1 MKKERKALKNDLKD
15 KLMDF
20 KCNNITWHQS
30 STNEDFVYVYKFI
43 SNQSK
48 EFHMKKLLKSIE
60 IESQD

>member
-1 MKKERKALKNDLKD
+1 MKKHRKALKNDLKD

-20 KCNNITWHQS
+20 ECNNIIWNQS

-43 SNQSK
+43 SNKSK
-48 EFHMKKLLKSIE
+48 EFHVKKLLKSIE